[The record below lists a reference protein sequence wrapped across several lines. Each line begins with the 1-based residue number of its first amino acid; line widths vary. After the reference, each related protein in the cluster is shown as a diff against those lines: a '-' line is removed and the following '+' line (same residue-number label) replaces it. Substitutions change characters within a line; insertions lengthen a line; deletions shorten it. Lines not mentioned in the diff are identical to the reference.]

1 MPASEQDFLASIDRH
16 FPNATPQDA
25 PGITLGRGDDCA
37 IIEQTGPLCLSTDL
51 FVEHAHFRRSYFAP
65 QDIGHK
71 ALAAAASDLAAM
83 GAAPVGFA
91 LSLILP
97 AAAPSAAGP
106 AAMDDVVNDVVDDAF
121 LDALL
126 SGMAALSARLALP
139 LIGGDLSGG
148 PTLALDITVLGR
160 PGASGRLLRRC
171 MAQPGDAL
179 VVIGPFG
186 LARAGL
192 LALESAGRTA
202 RETWPAATNAHL
214 RPEPRLSDGQA
225 LASHPAV
232 RGLMDVSDGLARD
245 LPRFLGADAARNA
258 APLGADLAID
268 EAMLHPETVRFFHGQ
283 GLDPV
288 AEAVLGG
295 EDYAL
300 LAAVDP
306 AGLAAVLAALPDT
319 LTDTLTDT
327 LPGALV
333 IGSVAATP
341 GLRLNGRPFTKAG
354 FDHFG

>member
-16 FPNATPQDA
+16 FPNTG
-25 PGITLGRGDDCA
+25 PGIALGRGDDCA
-37 IIEQTGPLCLSTDL
+37 IIDQAGPLCLSTDL
-51 FVEHAHFRRSYFAP
+51 FVEHAHFRRSYFTP

-91 LSLILP
+91 LSLVLP
-97 AAAPSAAGP
+97 AAGSSTV
-106 AAMDDVVNDVVDDAF
+106 DNDVDDAF

-126 SGMAALSARLALP
+126 SGMAALSSRLALP
-139 LIGGDLSGG
+139 LIGGDLSAG

-160 PGASGRLLRRC
+160 PGTSGRLLRRC

-186 LARAGL
+186 LARVGL
-192 LALESAGRTA
+192 LALEIAGRTA
-202 RETWPAATNAHL
+202 RDTWPDATNAHL
-214 RPEPRLSDGQA
+214 RPEPRLAEGQT
-225 LASHPAV
+225 LAGFPAV

-245 LPRFLGADAARNA
+245 LPRFLGSDAARNA
-258 APLGADLAID
+258 APLGAELSITA
-268 EAMLHPETVRFFHGQ
+268 ETLHPEVRAFCAARGA
-283 GLDPV
+283 DPV
-288 AEAVLGG
+288 VEAVLGG

-306 AGLAAVLAALPDT
+306 AGLAAVLAALP
-319 LTDTLTDT
+319 
-327 LPGALV
+327 GALV
-333 IGSVAATP
+333 IGAVTDTP